1 MKFVHGGVMDINIFD
16 YRVKIID
23 LKVEIGLLGLGE
35 VWRIGKFSV
44 VILSV
49 KFCKQATI
57 CR

>member
-1 MKFVHGGVMDINIFD
+1 MDINIFD